1 MNILNHLKSLVPFMF
16 ILIFLSSCSTT
27 KEHELVI
34 SNVNIIDVSTG
45 NVLQG
50 KTVAIDSNS
59 ISVIYDGKIN
69 VSDATRVID
78 GTAKFLIPGLWDMHV
93 HHKGNY
99 DDSNPLLIANGV
111 TGVREMWGDM
121 YYHQKILKGITE
133 GTMDVPDVYTGS
145 PIIDGEPVIW
155 PGSIGVSNAEEAKKT
170 VIEQIESG
178 VDFLKVYS
186 LLNKESFDAIAEVAN
201 ERGIPFAGHVPDE
214 VTIQHAARMGMVS
227 VEHLTGVLYGAIPS
241 RDSLISA
248 GIFEYPYYDQAI
260 HSFNSASF
268 DSLCQLLV
276 REDLWMCPTLIT
288 NKGSAFRAD
297 PEFINDAR
305 LNYLPDH
312 MTFGWTLDSV
322 ELADPN
328 RQERIRQNQ
337 EFFNFT
343 LPLVGQMH
351 SKGVRFMAGS
361 DYPNPFCYPG
371 FSLHDELALMVEGG
385 MDNLAALQTATLN
398 PAVFMGKEDQ
408 FGSIE
413 AGKTASL
420 VLLAKNPLEQI
431 ENSSS
436 IEAVVL
442 RGKPYEKEALTQMLQ
457 DVKTKLQMPRIGQWL
472 TQSIKNNGIETALD
486 SLDIFLESDNLPYLI
501 EESDINRVG
510 YYFMQSGDLSTA
522 LNLFEKN
529 TMLFPEEFN
538 VYDSYGEALM
548 ANGQLDESY
557 HNYKKASELNPYYP
571 HAKIM
576 LDSLEI
582 LRKTSD

>member
-1 MNILNHLKSLVPFMF
+1 MKPIMNHIRFLIRFMF
-16 ILIFLSSCSTT
+16 LFIIFSSCHNT
-27 KEHELVI
+27 KEHQLVI
-34 SNVNIIDVSTG
+34 SNVNIIDVRTG
-45 NVLQG
+45 NVLEG
-50 KTVAIDSNS
+50 KTVAIDSNY
-59 ISVIYDGKIN
+59 ITEIYDRKIN
-69 VSDATRVID
+69 VSEGTRVID

-99 DDSNPLLIANGV
+99 SDSNPLLIANGV

-121 YYHQKILKGITE
+121 YYHQKILKGITD

-145 PIIDGEPVIW
+145 PIIDGKPVIW
-155 PGSIGVSNAEEAKKT
+155 PGSIGVSNAEEARKT
-170 VIEQIESG
+170 AIEQIESG
-178 VDFLKVYS
+178 IDFLKVYS
-186 LLNKESFDAIAEVAN
+186 LLSKESFDAIAEVAN
-201 ERGIPFAGHVPDE
+201 ERGIPLAGHVPDE
-214 VTIQHAARMGMVS
+214 VTIQHAARIGMAS
-227 VEHLTGVLYGAIPS
+227 VEHLTGILYGAIPS

-248 GIFEYPYYDQAI
+248 RIFEYPDYKQAI
-260 HSFNSASF
+260 ASFNPASF

-312 MTFGWTLDSV
+312 MTSGWTLDSA
-322 ELADPN
+322 EWADPK

-385 MDNLAALQTATLN
+385 MDNLSALQTATLN
-398 PAVFMGKEDQ
+398 PTIFMGKEDQ

-420 VLLAKNPLEQI
+420 VLLAKNPLIQI
-431 ENSSS
+431 ENSRS

-442 RGKPYEKEALTQMLQ
+442 RGKPFEKAALTQMIEQ
-457 DVKTKLQMPRIGQWL
+457 VKTKVQMPRIGSWL
-472 TQSIKNNGIETALD
+472 TQSIQQNGIEAALD
-486 SLDIFLESDNLPYLI
+486 SLDLALNSDNSPYLI
-501 EESDINRVG
+501 TESDINRVG

-522 LNLFEKN
+522 LKLFEKN

-538 VYDSYGEALM
+538 VYDSYGEALL
-548 ANGQLDESY
+548 ADGQIEESY

-571 HAKIM
+571 HAKVM
-576 LDSLEI
+576 LDSLEV
-582 LRKTSD
+582 LGEM